1 MNGAGIQ
8 LGNDGYASM
17 TWNSSRQK
25 WTFNKGVDIS
35 AVRLT
40 FGSGSA
46 GSALNDVGIE
56 VGSDAYASM
65 LWNSTKQRWVFN
77 RGIEVS
83 GNILPTEQYQCPTS
97 ASSFSIKY
105 SGGLTG
111 NLGDVSGWTD
121 ATGWIIGKVLL
132 SNYSF
137 LKMDYS
143 VYYSSSTEAGQTLG
157 FRFLRSVDD
166 GATYNT
172 STPVISHASIGSEM
186 GVTSSGVYSGS
197 FYDNINNNAS
207 SNNMIFYKLQ
217 FNRNCPANDT
227 ISTPFGIRASTGN
240 SLVLQ
245 ELYRPPGNTFNYVGS
260 Y

>member
-1 MNGAGIQ
+1 
-8 LGNDGYASM
+8 M

-121 ATGWIIGKVLL
+121 ASGWRIYKLLL
-132 SNYSF
+132 SKFSF
-137 LKMDYS
+137 IKLDYS
-143 VYYSSSTEAGQTLG
+143 VYYSASPEAGQTLG
-157 FRFLRSVDD
+157 FRFLRSVDNGVSYD
-166 GATYNT
+166 TAT
-172 STPVISHASIGSEM
+172 PALSHDIIGSDM
-186 GVTSSGVYSGS
+186 GVTTYGVYSGS
-197 FYDNINNNAS
+197 FYENINNRDMS
-207 SNNMIFYKLQ
+207 SNFIYYKLQ
-217 FNRNCPANDT
+217 FNRNCPTNDT
-227 ISTPFGIRASTGN
+227 ISTPFGIRASSGN

-245 ELYRPPGNTFNYVGS
+245 EFYIPPNASFYGS
-260 Y
+260 V